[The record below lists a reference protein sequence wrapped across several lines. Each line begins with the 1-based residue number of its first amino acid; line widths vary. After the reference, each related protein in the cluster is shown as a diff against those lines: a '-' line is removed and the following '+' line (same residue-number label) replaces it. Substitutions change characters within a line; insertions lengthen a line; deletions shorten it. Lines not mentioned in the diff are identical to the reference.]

1 MRTGQLRSPMSNR
14 NDQDTF
20 TLLPRYF
27 ACYGI
32 LTVIVAIMT
41 WLMLQLR
48 TVIVQI
54 ALALGLSSWT
64 MTVVDQFGV
73 ILLGILWLIAFLVIE
88 AYLRQGVP
96 INKLRSRAIKI
107 IIWEFILIILVFVAL
122 QILA

>member
-1 MRTGQLRSPMSNR
+1 MSNR

-32 LTVIVAIMT
+32 VAVIVAIMT

-88 AYLRQGVP
+88 AYLRYGVP
-96 INKLRSRAIKI
+96 INKLWQRAIKI